1 MLKSIHIRNYALLEK
16 LDMDFGK
23 GFSVITGETGAGKSI
38 ILGAINMLLGQRA
51 DNKILNDRKCVI
63 EATFDVAGYDIR
75 HFFEINDL
83 EYDDECIVRREI
95 SPSGKSRSFINDT
108 PVSQALTKEL
118 GSRLIDIHSQHKNLL
133 IDNENFQT
141 GVLDILAGNRGLLE
155 KYRTAY
161 SRYTTLNRKLAQ
173 LTEAHNRNK
182 EDEDYI
188 SFRLEELKA
197 AALKEGEQEAL
208 EEEENLLNHA
218 EEIKETLYRTNTMFY
233 SDDNGIIDMIKMQL
247 NALSGIKDKLPQI
260 EDISSRLESAYIELK
275 DIYRETSCMEEDIT
289 FDQGRLDEITARLDT
304 IYSLEQKHRKDSVE
318 ELLEIQDSLQEQL
331 DRITSFDDDINALKE
346 EIDKEYSVLTKTGK
360 ELRESRLAAARD
372 LEQKMTATLVTL
384 GMPNVKFKVELTER
398 EKPSENGLD
407 STTYLF
413 SANKNQAMQELSSV
427 ASGGEIARV
436 MLSLKAI
443 ISQKEQLPTIIF
455 DEIDTGVSGEIAS
468 KMADIMAAMGEN
480 MQVISITHLPQIAS
494 KGRYHYKVYKQ
505 DDSERTKSN
514 IIQLSKEER
523 IEEIAHMLS
532 GETLTQAAI
541 DNAKDLLK
549 I

>member
-16 LDMDFGK
+16 LDIDFGK

-38 ILGAINMLLGQRA
+38 ILGAINLLLGHRA
-51 DNKILNDRKCVI
+51 DNRILNDRKCII
-63 EATFDVAGYDIR
+63 EATFDIAEYDMKQ
-75 HFFEINDL
+75 FFEEHDL

-95 SPSGKSRSFINDT
+95 TPSGKSRSFINDT
-108 PVSQALTKEL
+108 PVSQTLTKEL
-118 GSRLIDIHSQHKNLL
+118 GDKLIDIHSQHKNLL
-133 IDNENFQT
+133 IDNRNFQT
-141 GVLDILAGNRGLLE
+141 EVLDIMAGNKNLLE
-155 KYRTAY
+155 KYKKAY
-161 SRYTTLNRKLAQ
+161 ARYISLNRKLAQ

-188 SFRLEELKA
+188 TFRLEELKA

-208 EEEENLLNHA
+208 EEEQNILNHA
-218 EEIKETLYRTNTMFY
+218 EEIKETLFRTNTMFY
-233 SDDNGIIDMIKMQL
+233 SDENGIIDMIKTQL
-247 NALSGIKDKLPQI
+247 NALAGIKDKLPQI
-260 EDISSRLESAYIELK
+260 EDISTRLESAYIELK

-304 IYSLEQKHRKDSVE
+304 IYSLEQKHHKNSVE
-318 ELLEIQDSLQEQL
+318 ELIEIQHSLQEQL
-331 DRITSFDDDINALKE
+331 DKITSFDEDINTLEE
-346 EIDKEYSVLTKTGK
+346 EIKSEFAILTETGI
-360 ELRESRLAAARD
+360 ELRKTRTDAACRLERD
-372 LEQKMTATLVTL
+372 MTAMLLTL
-384 GMPNVKFKVELTER
+384 GMPNVRFKIELAER
-398 EKPSENGLD
+398 DKPAENGLD
-407 STTYLF
+407 LTTFLF
-413 SANKNQAMQELSSV
+413 SANKNQTMQELSSV

-468 KMADIMAAMGEN
+468 KMAAIMEAMGEN

-494 KGRYHYKVYKQ
+494 RGKYHYKVYKQ
-505 DDSERTKSN
+505 DDSEGTKSN

-523 IEEIAHMLS
+523 IKEIAHMLS

-541 DNAKDLLK
+541 DNAKELLK